1 VQNPYLRSVFLVH
14 NFYFKRMQAYITQ
27 LLADLKAAE
36 SRERPT
42 KPDYKILYPDHPA
55 ADPQYEGELDH
66 IIEWEMGIG
75 YTAEAL
81 FGIPTAAFPPADK
94 LTAEDI
100 FNICDAILA
109 LWAAYNITVTFP
121 DDCDD
126 TVLYQYLVEEWDT
139 GNFPL
144 LDKYSHCGKET
155 CHYDPEDCRWKAQCT
170 CRVMFE
176 EMEHNERAMKA
187 EQTPEEKAHYEKGL
201 KHHPNG
207 GISWVNP
214 DLLDENGNFDPS
226 KLGNMRFPDEDDE
239 ADDEL
244 PS

>member
-1 VQNPYLRSVFLVH
+1 
-14 NFYFKRMQAYITQ
+14 MQTYITQ

-66 IIEWEMGIG
+66 IIEWEMGIV
-75 YTAEAL
+75 YKPAEL
-81 FGIPTAAFPPADK
+81 FGIEAEAFPPAEK
-94 LTAEDI
+94 LTETEIESLIDG
-100 FNICDAILA
+100 ILS
-109 LWAAYNITVTFP
+109 LWAAYNITVDFP
-121 DDCDD
+121 ENGDP
-126 TVLYQYLVEEWDT
+126 TVLYNWLLNKWTT
-139 GNFPL
+139 GGEDGGFPL
-144 LDKYSHCGKET
+144 MDEYGHYGMET
-155 CHYDPEDCRWKAQCT
+155 CHYDPTDCIWGEACT
-170 CRVMFE
+170 CTDFDDDW
-176 EMEHNERAMKA
+176 EMP

-226 KLGNMRFPDEDDE
+226 KLGNMRFPDAGDE

-244 PS
+244 PF